1 ATLTPQVNAIIAEA
15 PDAIDVVHARH
26 GETLRYFGLP
36 FARVRTL
43 MNVER
48 VWFGLDSTKRRV
60 LDASSYEAWR
70 NLLVE
75 LQVYRSSNASD
86 FRHALYKNAAEA
98 WLESLLRKDITRL
111 DPGLVIA
118 PLHAQFRTARGGKLG
133 IRPIDMLA
141 RRQDGRLVVIELKVS
156 EDREHV
162 IQGADYWRRVEA
174 HRRRGH
180 IAR

>member
-1 ATLTPQVNAIIAEA
+1 KPPYIEELWLIIASESLRTLLDRVSLLRPGLREIIKVFTADDDLSRLTPVEIPEREELWKRRLARFPPVPAATLTPQVNAIIAEA

-98 WLESLLRKDITRL
+98 WLESLLRKD
-111 DPGLVIA
+111 
-118 PLHAQFRTARGGKLG
+118 
-133 IRPIDMLA
+133 
-141 RRQDGRLVVIELKVS
+141 
-156 EDREHV
+156 
-162 IQGADYWRRVEA
+162 
-174 HRRRGH
+174 
-180 IAR
+180 